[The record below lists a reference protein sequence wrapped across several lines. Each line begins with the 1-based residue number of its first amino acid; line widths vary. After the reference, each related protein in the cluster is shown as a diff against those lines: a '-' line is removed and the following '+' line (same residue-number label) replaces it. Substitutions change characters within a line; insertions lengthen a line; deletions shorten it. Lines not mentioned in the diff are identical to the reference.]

1 MKIIYRLHAV
11 ERMFGRDI
19 SVSDIS
25 KTLKSGKII
34 ENYPEDKPYPSKLIL
49 GFVEDRPI
57 HVVAAENKIDNELIV
72 ITVYEPDPLKWD
84 ANFERRIK

>member
-72 ITVYEPDPLKWD
+72 ITVYEPDPQKWD